1 MPTPEITLTPA
12 QRYYQ
17 AHKEERRAYGREYY
31 AKNKD
36 RILATIEA
44 KKAKNRPP
52 PPDPFPDSIELIVE
66 PLEVRGE
73 NQSSP
78 IAQYKRRGIQVRE
91 AGVVEFR

>member
-1 MPTPEITLTPA
+1 MTTPEITLSPA

-44 KKAKNRPP
+44 KKALNRPTP
-52 PPDPFPDSIELIVE
+52 APESIILAVE
-66 PLEVRGE
+66 G
-73 NQSSP
+73 NQVSP
-78 IAQYKRRGIQVRE
+78 IAQYKRRGIQVQ
-91 AGVVEFR
+91 APGVVEFA

>member
-17 AHKEERRAYGREYY
+17 AHKDERRAYGREYY
-31 AKNKD
+31 AKNKA
-36 RILATIEA
+36 RILASIEA
-44 KKAKNRPP
+44 KKAQNRP
-52 PPDPFPDSIELIVE
+52 PPDPFPESITIVGE
-66 PLEVRGE
+66 E
-73 NQSSP
+73 NQTSP